1 MNTEQIKAR
10 IYDLLVLIE
19 QAKAEIN
26 NLQEQL
32 NKQNDDATILDT
44 DAS

>member
-1 MNTEQIKAR
+1 MTTEQIKAR

-44 DAS
+44 NPS

>member
-19 QAKAEIN
+19 QAKVEIN

-32 NKQNDDATILDT
+32 NKPNDDATILDT